1 MERHVD
7 ASHAPRNA
15 APLHLVP
22 RPLGDRDINL
32 IVHKV
37 DHGPGEE
44 VPDRVYCE
52 QEQAGG
58 AALNG
63 G

>member
-1 MERHVD
+1 
-7 ASHAPRNA
+7 
-15 APLHLVP
+15 
-22 RPLGDRDINL
+22 
-32 IVHKV
+32 VHKV

-44 VPDRVYCE
+44 VPDRVHCE

-58 AALNG
+58 GALNG